1 MRSALAA
8 AAVLLAALA
17 PAPVHAK
24 DPPRGFV
31 EAKTLIPDLVVEM
44 RYATARNFIGRP
56 IPGYKA
62 PRCFLTL
69 PAAKALQCAA
79 DGLRRARLPDQGVRL
94 LSPAT
99 GGERLR
105 RLGPRPARP
114 EDEVGIL
121 SRRRQALAVLREL
134 HSLAIGPQP
143 RQHRRPHHRADIAPA
158 DRRSTRP
165 AAKSAPAIRRPVRAP
180 TTAAPTW
187 APVSTAS
194 RPCHTRRHR
203 R

>member
-1 MRSALAA
+1 MRSVLVAV
-8 AAVLLAALA
+8 AVLLFALA
-17 PAPVHAK
+17 PAHAK

-31 EAKTLIPDLVVEM
+31 EVKSLIPDLVVEM

-99 GGERLR
+99 GGQCLR
-105 RLGPRPARP
+105 RLGPRPARS

-121 SRRRQALAVLREL
+121 SRRRQALAVPREL
-134 HSLAIGPQP
+134 HRLAIGPQP

-158 DRRSTRP
+158 ERIRSGRRR
-165 AAKSAPAIRRPVRAP
+165 KSAPAIRRPGRAP

-187 APVSTAS
+187 APASTAS
-194 RPCHTRRHR
+194 RRCRTPRHR